1 MHSDINSVM
10 LHNWITK
17 LGSTIPKGFSKYYIL
32 GLLKEQPMTGREIID
47 KAILQ
52 SEGRW
57 KPSPGLVYP
66 LLGRLLEDGLIKEI
80 ENGRY
85 TITKKGIEIA
95 SGISSSH
102 PMIQKQL
109 DNMLR
114 LGNIS
119 RFMARDLLDRVSAIG
134 SKLSSNLDQMTAEER
149 NKYRQF
155 LLTEL
160 SKLEKQDKKN
170 I

>member
-1 MHSDINSVM
+1 M
-10 LHNWITK
+10 LHNWIAK
-17 LGSTIPKGFSKYYIL
+17 VGSTIPRGFSKYYIL

-66 LLGRLLEDGLIKEI
+66 LLGRLLEEGLIKEI

-95 SGISSSH
+95 SGMGSNH
-102 PMIQKQL
+102 PSIQKQL

-114 LGNIS
+114 LSNMG

-134 SKLSSNLDQMTAEER
+134 SNLSSNLDRMTTEER
-149 NKYRQF
+149 DKYRQF
-155 LLTEL
+155 LLSEL